1 MMKIQKKYIILTFLF
16 LIVSAII
23 YLVIISY
30 FSNNLLFKNFYTLQN
45 TTDSI
50 IYDKQSY
57 IIDENNE
64 IIYLEKNNN
73 TFIVRNVVCI
83 MHES

>member
-57 IIDENNE
+57 IINE
-64 IIYLEKNNN
+64 KIPSNKQIKNA
-73 TFIVRNVVCI
+73 
-83 MHES
+83 